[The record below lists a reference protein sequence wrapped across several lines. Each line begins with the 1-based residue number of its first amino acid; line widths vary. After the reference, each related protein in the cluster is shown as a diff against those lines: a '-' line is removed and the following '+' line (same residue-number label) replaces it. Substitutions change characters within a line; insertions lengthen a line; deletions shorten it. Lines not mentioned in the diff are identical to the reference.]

1 MYKLDLQSRVPIYQ
15 QLKSRITELILLGAI
30 EAGDPLPSVRNMAR
44 ELGVNPNTVSKAYQ
58 DLEREGIIY
67 SIGGKGSFISGTDE
81 FGKQARIAS
90 LAKLREAA
98 AEGKLSGIPLADAL
112 SAVQGVYE
120 EEADK

>member
-15 QLKSRITELILLGAI
+15 QLKNRITELVLLGVI

-58 DLEREGIIY
+58 DLEREGVIY

-81 FGKQARIAS
+81 FGKQAREAA
-90 LAKLREAA
+90 LGKLREVA
-98 AEGKLSGIPLADAL
+98 AEVKLSGAPLEDAL
-112 SAVQGVYE
+112 QTVREIYE
-120 EEADK
+120 EEADR